1 MWQFTAHHVMRPAL
15 WTWRQLNKDG
25 TVAQQSAGT
34 FSSYR
39 KALHDAMRHGF
50 DPGKDGHE
58 KVEHEP
64 ESESRKVESARAQ
77 EGEPGGRRR
86 A

>member
-15 WTWRQLNKDG
+15 WTWRRLNKNG
-25 TVAQQSAGT
+25 TVAQKSAGT

-50 DPGKDGHE
+50 DPEKD
-58 KVEHEP
+58 EHET
-64 ESESRKVESARAQ
+64 VEQRETSS
-77 EGEPGGRRR
+77 
-86 A
+86 